1 MSSNTLTDLA
11 IEVRHLSKRYEIY
24 AQPGDRLK
32 QFLLP
37 RMRGLAGRPV
47 KPYFEEFWALHDVSF
62 EVRRGETV
70 GIIGV
75 NGSGKSTLLQM
86 ICGTLTPSAGTVQT
100 RGRVA
105 ALLELGSGFNPEFT
119 GRENVYLNAAVL
131 GLSAEETDERFDDIA
146 SFADIRQFMDQP
158 VKTYSSGMVARLA
171 FAVAVQV
178 DPDVLVVDEALS
190 VGDMAFQEKSFTRMK
205 RIRDAGT
212 SILFVSHAPS
222 AVRNFCDRAIWLERG
237 RVKHIGERL
246 GVCDAYQSEMQR
258 TLRAEALVAA
268 AFASASATAKA
279 SVQASVQAASGAAAS
294 SPALASPPV
303 RTIGIRAVS
312 LDKPEYRMGE
322 DMQVLIGLTF
332 KGPPPAYGVGL
343 VVYDNLGRVV
353 TLLNTLRDD
362 MVLTQERPQLTLLI
376 RDNHFAPGDYS
387 VSVSVSDEQ
396 GMFAYDKLEACL
408 NFSVAMERS
417 AGGLARVDGFLR
429 CRHEWR

>member
-1 MSSNTLTDLA
+1 M
-11 IEVRHLSKRYEIY
+11 
-24 AQPGDRLK
+24 
-32 QFLLP
+32 
-37 RMRGLAGRPV
+37 
-47 KPYFEEFWALHDVSF
+47 
-62 EVRRGETV
+62 
-70 GIIGV
+70 
-75 NGSGKSTLLQM
+75 
-86 ICGTLTPSAGTVQT
+86 QT

-246 GVCDAYQSEMQR
+246 GVCDAYQAEMQKA
-258 TLRAEALVAA
+258 LRAEALQAA
-268 AFASASATAKA
+268 AGAMA
-279 SVQASVQAASGAAAS
+279 GAAAKALAQAGAGADALS
-294 SPALASPPV
+294 AALASPPV
-303 RTIGIRAVS
+303 RTIGISAVS
-312 LDKPEYRMGE
+312 LDKSEYRMGE
-322 DMQVLIGLTF
+322 DMQVSIGLTF
-332 KGPPPAYGVGL
+332 KGPPPTYGVGL
-343 VVYDNLGRVV
+343 VVYDSLGRVV

-362 MVLTQERPQLTLLI
+362 LFLTQERPQLSLLI

-408 NFSVAMERS
+408 KFSIAMERS
-417 AGGLARVDGFLR
+417 VGGLARVDGFLR
-429 CRHEWR
+429 CQHEWR

>member
-1 MSSNTLTDLA
+1 MFSSTLTDLA
-11 IEVRHLSKRYEIY
+11 IEVQHLSKRYEIY

-37 RMRGLAGRPV
+37 RVRGLAGRPV

-62 EVRRGETV
+62 EVKRGETV

-246 GVCDAYQSEMQR
+246 GVCDAYQAEMQKA
-258 TLRAEALVAA
+258 LRAEALQAA
-268 AFASASATAKA
+268 AGASA
-279 SVQASVQAASGAAAS
+279 GAAAK
-294 SPALASPPV
+294 PLAQPGAGADALSAALESPPV
-303 RTIGIRAVS
+303 RTIGISAVS
-312 LDKPEYRMGE
+312 LDKSEYRMGE
-322 DMQVLIGLTF
+322 DMQVSIGLTF
-332 KGPPPAYGVGL
+332 KGPPPTYGVGL
-343 VVYDNLGRVV
+343 VVYDSLGRVV

-362 MVLTQERPQLTLLI
+362 LFLTQERPQLSLLI

-408 NFSVAMERS
+408 KFSIAMERS
-417 AGGLARVDGFLR
+417 VGGLARVDGFLR
-429 CRHEWR
+429 CQHEWR